1 MCFRTAKDHQ
11 RLVKHNRSCKRNEQL
26 VTFSQSPLQHVTT
39 NFASEVF
46 TYSDVLFYLEGLNI
60 NRFINI
66 KYLPTLLSNMISII
80 ALFVNEAA

>member
-1 MCFRTAKDHQ
+1 M
-11 RLVKHNRSCKRNEQL
+11 
-26 VTFSQSPLQHVTT
+26 FSQSPLQHVTT